1 MPADLND
8 YFNKK
13 RGGGD
18 GEEPPKKPPRNR
30 GETPN
35 FLNDF
40 GKKTGLFYALLGL
53 LVLFIIAKPYVV
65 INSGEVGIKATAGKY
80 EKDPLRPGLHFFL
93 PFIQEVLVVDTKV
106 RSINYIGHRDHDM
119 STGVNKGGF
128 SSYRLGGENGVINV
142 PSISTID
149 ARGLNIY
156 IDLTVQ
162 YRLKPD
168 TAPQTI
174 ATYGISWEE
183 KIVNPIVREV
193 VRNVIGGY
201 KAEDLPVNRNEI
213 ANKIKQGI
221 EDRINAK
228 KGQPVQLVNVNLRE
242 IVLPPKI
249 VEQIERVQIA
259 KQEADRVKLEVE
271 RARQEAQKKAALA
284 KGEADARKIKAQGR
298 ADAIKIEADASAY
311 ANTEIAKSLTPEILR
326 LKQIEVQGEFNRAL
340 SVNRDAKIFL
350 TPGGSTPNIWIDSK
364 MQTKQKRAAS
374 DNK

>member
-13 RGGGD
+13 RSGGD

-65 INSGEVGIKATAGKY
+65 INSGEVGIKASAGKY
-80 EKDPLRPGLHFFL
+80 EKDPLRPGLHFYV
-93 PFIQEVLVVDTKV
+93 PFYQEVLVVDTKV

-119 STGVNKGGF
+119 STRVGKGGF
-128 SSYRLGGENGVINV
+128 SSYKLGGENGVINV

-174 ATYGISWEE
+174 ATYGLSWEE

-213 ANKIKQGI
+213 ANKIRQGI

-271 RARQEAQKKAALA
+271 RARQEAEKKAALA

>member
-8 YFNKK
+8 YFNKRK
-13 RGGGD
+13 GGGGD
-18 GEEPPKKPPRNR
+18 EPPKRTPRNR

-40 GKKTGLFYALLGL
+40 SKKTGLLYALIGLIAL
-53 LVLFIIAKPYVV
+53 LVIAKPFVV

-80 EKDPLRPGLHFFL
+80 EKDPLRPGIHFFL
-93 PFIQEVLVVDTKV
+93 PFIQQVMVVDTKV

-119 STGVNKGGF
+119 SAGSKGSF
-128 SSYRLGGENGVINV
+128 SSYRMGGENGVINV

-168 TAPQTI
+168 TTPHTI
-174 ATYGISWEE
+174 ASYGVSWEE

-193 VRNVIGGY
+193 VRNIIGGY
-201 KAEDLPVNRNEI
+201 KAEELPINRNEI
-213 ANKIKQGI
+213 AHKIKQGI
-221 EDRINAK
+221 EDRIDAK
-228 KGQPVQLVNVNLRE
+228 NGKPVQLVNVNLRE
-242 IVLPPKI
+242 IVLPSKI

-259 KQEADRVKLEVE
+259 KQEADRVKIEVE
-271 RARQEAQKKAALA
+271 RAKQEAEKKAALA
-284 KGEADARKIKAQGR
+284 QGEANARKIKAQGQ
-298 ADAIKIEADASAY
+298 ADAIKIEADANAY
-311 ANTEIAKSLTPEILR
+311 ANTEVAKSLTPEILR
-326 LKQIEVQGEFNRAL
+326 LKQIGVQGEFNKAL
-340 SVNRDAKIFL
+340 SVNKDAKIFL

-364 MQTKQKRAAS
+364 DRQKRASS
-374 DNK
+374 DK

>member
-1 MPADLND
+1 MPTDLND
-8 YFNKK
+8 YFKNKK
-13 RGGGD
+13 GGD
-18 GEEPPKKPPRNR
+18 DDKRPNTPRPRKQPPQ
-30 GETPN
+30 

-40 GKKTGLFYALLGL
+40 GKKTGWIYALIALIAL
-53 LVLFIIAKPYVV
+53 LVIAKPYVV

-80 EKDPLRPGLHFFL
+80 EKDPLGPGLHFFF
-93 PFIQEVLVVDTKV
+93 PFIQDVMVVDTKV

-119 STGVNKGGF
+119 STNPGRKGFG
-128 SSYRLGGENGVINV
+128 SYTMGGQNGVINV

-174 ATYGISWEE
+174 ATYGVSWEE

-201 KAEDLPVNRNEI
+201 KAEDLPINRNEI
-213 ANKIKQGI
+213 ANQIKAGI
-221 EDRINAK
+221 EKRINAK

-271 RARQEAQKKAALA
+271 RARQEAEKRAALA
-284 KGEADARKIKAQGR
+284 KGDAEAKKIRAQGV
-298 ADAIKIEADASAY
+298 ADAIKIEAEAKAY
-311 ANTEIAKSLTPEILR
+311 ENIKIGKSLTPEMLR
-326 LKQIEVQGEFNRAL
+326 LKQIEVQGEFNKAL
-340 SVNRDAKIFL
+340 SVNKNAQIFL
-350 TPGGSTPNIWIDSK
+350 TPGGATPNIWVDSK
-364 MQTKQKRAAS
+364 SKIKATAAG
-374 DNK
+374 K